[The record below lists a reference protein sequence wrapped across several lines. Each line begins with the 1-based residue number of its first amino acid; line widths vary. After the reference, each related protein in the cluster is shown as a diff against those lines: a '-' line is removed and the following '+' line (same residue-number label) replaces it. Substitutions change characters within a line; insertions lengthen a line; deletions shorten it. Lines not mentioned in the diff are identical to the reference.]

1 MGENEKI
8 KFELSRNTRELMRE
22 IFSRLKPPPAISISE
37 WADRF
42 RMISPE
48 ASAEPGRWRTSKAP
62 YQKFMMD
69 AISDPKTTK
78 VVVMTAAQIGK
89 TDALI
94 LNPTGYYIH
103 NDPSPIMTMEPTLQM
118 GEAYSK
124 DRLSPMI
131 RDTPVLSALINDK
144 SRTSGNTILQKVF
157 PGGHVTIVGANSP
170 SSLASRPIRALF
182 ADEIDRYPFSA
193 GNEGDPLLLA
203 EKRLTTFWNKKIVY
217 VSTPTIDGL
226 SRIQIEFE
234 NSTKEEWNVPCPH
247 CGKFQ
252 PLLWSQVQFDKAD
265 LTDINYVCVHC
276 GAVCK
281 EAEWKQQYIKGKFV
295 AAFPA
300 RNVRGF
306 HLNSLASLFVD
317 WREVVEKFLE
327 ANKKAKEGNVE
338 LLKVWTN
345 TEMGECWHEQGEQLA
360 EDEMYKRREKYGCM
374 VPKEVL
380 VLTAGVDT
388 QDNRFEIE
396 VVGWGVE
403 KESWG
408 IQYQVIYGDLKQPHV
423 WEQLSAFLE
432 QEFEREDGQKL
443 RIACTCMDS
452 GGHFTTEVYRFCKKR
467 YSQNVFAIK
476 GYGGADV
483 PYISR
488 PTTSNRVKTPLFK
501 IGVDTGKALLAQRLK
516 VVEEGPNYCHFPR
529 DRGRGY
535 TEEYFRGLT
544 AEQMVMKYVKG
555 HAVITW
561 ELKNPSYHRNEPWD
575 IRNYATAAL
584 EIANPVLIAPENR
597 AARRRRTQRR
607 TVSSGI
613 I

>member
-1 MGENEKI
+1 M
-8 KFELSRNTRELMRE
+8 
-22 IFSRLKPPPAISISE
+22 
-37 WADRF
+37 
-42 RMISPE
+42 
-48 ASAEPGRWRTSKAP
+48 
-62 YQKFMMD
+62 
-69 AISDPKTTK
+69 
-78 VVVMTAAQIGK
+78 
-89 TDALI
+89 
-94 LNPTGYYIH
+94 
-103 NDPSPIMTMEPTLQM
+103 
-118 GEAYSK
+118 
-124 DRLSPMI
+124 
-131 RDTPVLSALINDK
+131 
-144 SRTSGNTILQKVF
+144 
-157 PGGHVTIVGANSP
+157 
-170 SSLASRPIRALF
+170 
-182 ADEIDRYPFSA
+182 
-193 GNEGDPLLLA
+193 
-203 EKRLTTFWNKKIVY
+203 
-217 VSTPTIDGL
+217 
-226 SRIQIEFE
+226 
-234 NSTKEEWNVPCPH
+234 
-247 CGKFQ
+247 
-252 PLLWSQVQFDKAD
+252 
-265 LTDINYVCVHC
+265 
-276 GAVCK
+276 
-281 EAEWKQQYIKGKFV
+281 
-295 AAFPA
+295 
-300 RNVRGF
+300 
-306 HLNSLASLFVD
+306 
-317 WREVVEKFLE
+317 
-327 ANKKAKEGNVE
+327 
-338 LLKVWTN
+338 
-345 TEMGECWHEQGEQLA
+345 
-360 EDEMYKRREKYGCM
+360 
-374 VPKEVL
+374 
-380 VLTAGVDT
+380 
-388 QDNRFEIE
+388 
-396 VVGWGVE
+396 VGWGVE

-408 IQYQVIYGDLKQPHV
+408 IKYQVIYGDLKQPHV
-423 WEQLSAFLE
+423 WEQLGAFLE

-597 AARRRRTQRR
+597 AARRRKTQRR

>member
-1 MGENEKI
+1 
-8 KFELSRNTRELMRE
+8 
-22 IFSRLKPPPAISISE
+22 
-37 WADRF
+37 
-42 RMISPE
+42 MISPE

-338 LLKVWTN
+338 LLKSGRTQKWAMAARAGRTAC
-345 TEMGECWHEQGEQLA
+345 G
-360 EDEMYKRREKYGCM
+360 DEMYKRREKYGCM

-452 GGHFTTEVYRFCKKR
+452 GRSFH
-467 YSQNVFAIK
+467 
-476 GYGGADV
+476 
-483 PYISR
+483 
-488 PTTSNRVKTPLFK
+488 
-501 IGVDTGKALLAQRLK
+501 
-516 VVEEGPNYCHFPR
+516 
-529 DRGRGY
+529 DRGIPLLQEKILAERI
-535 TEEYFRGLT
+535 RHQGL
-544 AEQMVMKYVKG
+544 
-555 HAVITW
+555 
-561 ELKNPSYHRNEPWD
+561 
-575 IRNYATAAL
+575 
-584 EIANPVLIAPENR
+584 
-597 AARRRRTQRR
+597 RRRGRAVYQPPDNLKPGKDSAFQDRSR
-607 TVSSGI
+607 HWKGLAGAAAESG
-613 I
+613 